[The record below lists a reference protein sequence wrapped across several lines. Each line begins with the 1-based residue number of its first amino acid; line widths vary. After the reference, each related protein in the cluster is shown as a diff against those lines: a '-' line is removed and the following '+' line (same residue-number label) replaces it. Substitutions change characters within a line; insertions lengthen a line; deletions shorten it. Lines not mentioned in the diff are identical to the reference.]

1 MFNKISCSTSH
12 LFFLPKWGRTDVN
25 GFLKLYWDVIDK
37 ILKYLK
43 WISWWFDKHCEKI
56 PPISVCV
63 CMCVCA
69 YMYTCASVCTYTQS
83 RPTLCYSM
91 DCSPPGFSVRE
102 FSQARILE
110 WVTISCSRRSS
121 LPRVQPM
128 SLVSRA
134 LAGSFFT
141 SWATEDTNID
151 NIVVVQSL
159 SCVWLWPHGLQHV
172 RFPCPSPSPGV
183 CSNSCPLSWWCSLTI
198 SSSAA
203 YLFCL
208 QSFPASVSF
217 PVSQL
222 FTCGGQIVGASAL
235 VLPMSIQC
243 WFPLGLIGL
252 ISLQSKGLSSVFSNT
267 TIQKHQ
273 FFGAQPSLWSN
284 SHIHT
289 WLLEKP

>member
-1 MFNKISCSTSH
+1 M
-12 LFFLPKWGRTDVN
+12 P
-25 GFLKLYWDVIDK
+25 
-37 ILKYLK
+37 
-43 WISWWFDKHCEKI
+43 
-56 PPISVCV
+56 
-63 CMCVCA
+63 VCA
-69 YMYTCASVCTYTQS
+69 RVLSHIQLFVTPWTVACQASLSVNFPRQEYWS
-83 RPTLCYSM
+83 GLPF
-91 DCSPPGFSVRE
+91 PAPGD
-102 FSQARILE
+102 
-110 WVTISCSRRSS
+110 
-121 LPRVQPM
+121 LPHPGIKPM
-128 SLVSRA
+128 SLASRA
-134 LAGSFFT
+134 LAGSLFT
-141 SWATEDTNID
+141 SWATKDTNID
-151 NIVVVQSL
+151 NMVVVQSF

-172 RFPCPSPSPGV
+172 RFPCPSLCPGV
-183 CSNSCPLSWWCSLTI
+183 CSNSCPLSRWCSLTI

-222 FTCGGQIVGASAL
+222 FTLGGQIVGASAL

-252 ISLQSKGLSSVFSNT
+252 ISLQSKGLSNAFSNT

-289 WLLEKP
+289 RLLEKP